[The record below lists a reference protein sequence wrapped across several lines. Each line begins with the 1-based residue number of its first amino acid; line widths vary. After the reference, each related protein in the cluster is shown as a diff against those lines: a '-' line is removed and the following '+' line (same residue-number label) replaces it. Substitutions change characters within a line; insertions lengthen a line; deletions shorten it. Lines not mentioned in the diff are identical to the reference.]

1 MTKKVL
7 AQVNFEIG
15 QIDHLLESYAV
26 VLEKAQVVEPDLVET
41 TAVASVLHSFYNGL
55 ENIFLSIAKGVD
67 SVVPNTPKWHRDLL
81 TQMTKP
87 TLSRG
92 QVLTPETAQLLTEYV
107 GFRHFYRHS
116 YSFTLDWSEMQ
127 GLAASLDVVWNAAK
141 SEVQAFLT
149 DLASNGEHNEVE

>member
-1 MTKKVL
+1 MIEKIL

-15 QIDHLLESYAV
+15 QIDHLIESYAV
-26 VLEKAQVVEPDLVET
+26 VLEKVQVVEPDLVEI

-67 SVVPNTPKWHRDLL
+67 SVVPSGPKWHRDLL
-81 TQMTKP
+81 TQMTNP
-87 TLSRG
+87 TQSRR
-92 QVLTPETAQLLTEYV
+92 QVLTTETAQLLTEYM

-116 YSFTLDWSEMQ
+116 YSFTLDWSEME
-127 GLAASLDVVWNAAK
+127 GLAASLGVVWNAAK

-149 DLASNGEHNEVE
+149 DLASNGEHNKVE